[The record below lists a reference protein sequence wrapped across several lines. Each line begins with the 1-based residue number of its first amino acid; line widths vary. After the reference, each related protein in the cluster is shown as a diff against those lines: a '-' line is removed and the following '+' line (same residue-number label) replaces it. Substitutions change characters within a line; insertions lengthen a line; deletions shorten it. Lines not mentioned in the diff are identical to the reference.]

1 VPARNFGFEDGK
13 TKRLHERCRRVLRD
27 GQDHAVGFLLPPL
40 TVIAAVMIMG
50 DSAVLVCFGVN
61 GVMLG
66 RFGQLLEEMMHPM
79 GSGGD
84 QEETKRGGGAQMEA
98 ALKLRDYSSCFHRVS
113 AHYPRRNGRQFASG
127 RSILKCSST

>member
-1 VPARNFGFEDGK
+1 M
-13 TKRLHERCRRVLRD
+13 RVLRD
-27 GQDHAVGFLLPPL
+27 GQDHTVGFLLPPL

-84 QEETKRGGGAQMEA
+84 QEETKRGSGAQVEA
-98 ALKLRDYSSCFHRVS
+98 ALKLRDWSSGFHRVLNIILGGT
-113 AHYPRRNGRQFASG
+113 A
-127 RSILKCSST
+127 RSSQAVDRF